1 MALTRP
7 LGTIAALEAARF
19 TIRAYLRCARCEAG
33 TNENEAIAL
42 GNAALSDRL
51 SLAVLCQ
58 DCGDWSIV
66 RGDVEL
72 RPPTES
78 ERRELLGDY
87 RATLLWA
94 EWRTTREAPAV

>member
-7 LGTIAALEAARF
+7 LGTVAALEAARF
-19 TIRAYLRCARCEAG
+19 TIRAFHRCASCEAG
-33 TNENEAIAL
+33 ADVGEAIAL
-42 GNAALSDRL
+42 GNAALADRL
-51 SLAVLCQ
+51 TLATLCQ
-58 DCGDWSIV
+58 ECGAWSIV

-87 RATLLWA
+87 RATLLWT
-94 EWRTTREAPAV
+94 EWRTTREASAV